1 MITLNQSYTYEELL
15 RNLQESGAQYP
26 DFTVYKESQYCPNR
40 EISTGLFSF
49 TPNIN

>member
-26 DFTVYKESQYCPNR
+26 DFTVYKEVGRAMTNDRFRCFVSDLDWTR
-40 EISTGLFSF
+40 
-49 TPNIN
+49 